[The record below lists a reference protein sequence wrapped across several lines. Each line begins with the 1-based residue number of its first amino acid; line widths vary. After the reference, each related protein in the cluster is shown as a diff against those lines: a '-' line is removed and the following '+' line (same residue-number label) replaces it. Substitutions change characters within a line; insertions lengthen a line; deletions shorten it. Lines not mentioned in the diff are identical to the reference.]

1 VCVGTHAVLG
11 LGNRQHRRAVVFVV
25 ALGALGVTIQ
35 DQVFGVGCVCCA
47 SGQRQTQGGALQRDQ
62 KRMLDSHKVSHLL
75 NPLLSID

>member
-1 VCVGTHAVLG
+1 MCG
-11 LGNRQHRRAVVFVV
+11 
-25 ALGALGVTIQ
+25 
-35 DQVFGVGCVCCA
+35 A